1 MRRPSEDQGNHKTP
15 SRKESVPQAKKPYRS
30 PRLVTYGNLPQL
42 ALAKGGTKND
52 GPGTPASK
60 A

>member
-1 MRRPSEDQGNHKTP
+1 MRRPSEDQAGGQTP
-15 SRKESVPQAKKPYRS
+15 SREATSRQAKKPYRA

-52 GPGTPASK
+52 GGAASK
-60 A
+60 V